1 MDIKYFI
8 CPMSKNIVDSVIS
21 LDSPMFGLLPS
32 RRQIEYNGGYVNNW
46 TTKTFSE
53 YVQNNSKIIIERDH
67 AGKGQGDCDEYTSY
81 QHDSKYF
88 DIIHIDPWKNYE
100 NLEDGINETL
110 ENIRFIYKENSAI
123 KFEVCTEEAL
133 KKIELDE
140 LGYILIKLKENLT
153 PEEFENI
160 LYVAIQSGVGLDLFK
175 GKNIGIFNLDR
186 FKGMVKL
193 CEKFQKKSKEHN
205 GDFLKGDEIK
215 IRFDNGLDCLNI
227 GPEMAQIETKI
238 LLDNMNNEDINN
250 FYEVCYKSKKWEKWL
265 KNNSEITDKES
276 LIMACGH
283 YSYNNYDFISLNKSK
298 INNIIVGEIKVKLK
312 ELLSYV

>member
-1 MDIKYFI
+1 
-8 CPMSKNIVDSVIS
+8 
-21 LDSPMFGLLPS
+21 
-32 RRQIEYNGGYVNNW
+32 
-46 TTKTFSE
+46 
-53 YVQNNSKIIIERDH
+53 
-67 AGKGQGDCDEYTSY
+67 
-81 QHDSKYF
+81 
-88 DIIHIDPWKNYE
+88 
-100 NLEDGINETL
+100 
-110 ENIRFIYKENSAI
+110 
-123 KFEVCTEEAL
+123 
-133 KKIELDE
+133 
-140 LGYILIKLKENLT
+140 
-153 PEEFENI
+153 
-160 LYVAIQSGVGLDLFK
+160 
-175 GKNIGIFNLDR
+175 
-186 FKGMVKL
+186 MVKL